1 MNAKIWTGGLR
12 CQRFIRSTTI
22 SKDVMTT
29 LIKKTSV
36 EIRNCQLYSTIFSL
50 ITLYDWK
57 GLLKELDSI
66 EMNDLWHVRLI
77 HDLIKGN
84 NCNRSLRPL
93 MITWMIKIEL
103 NDQKLICILS
113 IIIFNYPYQL
123 QLNYYL
129 PMFHFWIFQSV
140 VFAQGK
146 TANKSITF

>member
-66 EMNDLWHVRLI
+66 EMNDL
-77 HDLIKGN
+77 
-84 NCNRSLRPL
+84 
-93 MITWMIKIEL
+93 
-103 NDQKLICILS
+103 
-113 IIIFNYPYQL
+113 
-123 QLNYYL
+123 
-129 PMFHFWIFQSV
+129 
-140 VFAQGK
+140 
-146 TANKSITF
+146 